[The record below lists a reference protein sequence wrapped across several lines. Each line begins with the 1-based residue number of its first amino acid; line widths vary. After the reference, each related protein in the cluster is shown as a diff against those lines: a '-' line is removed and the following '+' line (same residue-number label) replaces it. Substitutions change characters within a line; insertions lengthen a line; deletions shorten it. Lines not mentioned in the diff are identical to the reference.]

1 MVVNVTKISKDTI
14 LLSIKKH
21 YKSRKNILIL
31 KTLLL
36 YKERYKSLMIFRLS
50 KLPPEIKEASLKF
63 LFLEIL
69 KHFLGF
75 PFPGV

>member
-21 YKSRKNILIL
+21 KSRKNILIL